1 MEMNKDVRITG
12 QEILELKKKKQFVTK
27 KDKDIQGVYCIE
39 NLVNGKCY
47 VGSAGGTKRGIR
59 KRWNS
64 HVFEFNANKH
74 GNSHLQNAWNKYGAQ
89 NFLFY
94 VLE

>member
-1 MEMNKDVRITG
+1 MKMNKEVRITG

-27 KDKDIQGVYCIE
+27 KDEDIQGVYCIE

-59 KRWNS
+59 KRWGS
-64 HVFEFNANKH
+64 HVSELNANKH
-74 GNSHLQNAWNKYGAQ
+74 GNLHL
-89 NFLFY
+89 
-94 VLE
+94 